1 MNGKKQKDVRGTF
14 GNFGSLHICFYSA
27 FMSGK
32 IILKVSSYQLKLYY
46 KGCEFQGNICKKAT
60 SMEFPYCNILV
71 DFHGYFSR
79 ISWAS

>member
-32 IILKVSSYQLKLYY
+32 IILKVSSY
-46 KGCEFQGNICKKAT
+46 KGREFQGNICKKAT

>member
-14 GNFGSLHICFYSA
+14 VNFGSLHICFYSA

-46 KGCEFQGNICKKAT
+46 KGRKFQGNICKTAT
-60 SMEFPYCNILV
+60 SMEFPYWNILV
-71 DFHGYFSR
+71 VFYGYFSR
-79 ISWAS
+79 IPWVS